1 MADLALEL
9 HSPMTEEEWDIITD
23 VDLDH
28 TPSVIFH
35 TKHGKDV
42 EYVKVV
48 RCKDCKSYHFYNGA
62 FGKGWLCFK
71 TNNKRKADDFCSRG
85 ERRVTDVPDKN
96 VGKMDE
102 VKE

>member
-1 MADLALEL
+1 LGSEVERMADLTFEL

-35 TKHGKDV
+35 TKHGKDI

-48 RCKDCKSYHFYNGA
+48 RCKECIVQKICRFAQFLGNDGY
-62 FGKGWLCFK
+62 
-71 TNNKRKADDFCSRG
+71 CSQG
-85 ERRVTDVPDKN
+85 ERD
-96 VGKMDE
+96 DE
-102 VKE
+102 VEK